1 MEREIELDR
10 LDDSEQKNISKK
22 DLAKKMRREA
32 YLKAKAFKKT
42 DPREI
47 ARKAAAKEHR
57 KAIYQKAKERN
68 KAFKKSSQ
76 EKAAQLKDKIMLA
89 IDLPQDS
96 RPLAPVIPIDILKQ
110 RQKQPR

>member
-1 MEREIELDR
+1 MDREIELDR
-10 LDDSEQKNISKK
+10 DTVSEQTNISKK

-32 YLKAKAFKKT
+32 YQKAKEYKKT

-57 KAIYQKAKERN
+57 KATYQKAKERN

-76 EKAAQLKDKIMLA
+76 EKVAQLKEKIMLA
-89 IDLPQDS
+89 IDLPQDN

-110 RQKQPR
+110 RQRQPR